1 MLMDHTL
8 LHYVVVALVT
18 LATILAQSGARDL
31 RPSDHGLSYQEHSF
45 PPAQNG
51 DAQEMRSF
59 FGSTTSSSSS
69 SVQLPEAKNISETW
83 WSAHAAGERARDV
96 GGDHVRLGLLVA
108 SAVCGLTGV
117 VLLGVSGVVFL
128 FRLQKQKQKAERIPS
143 ASESGPAFVADDAAA
158 NQK

>member
-1 MLMDHTL
+1 MDQSF
-8 LHYVVVALVT
+8 LHYAVVAFLT
-18 LATILAQSGARDL
+18 LSTILPQSAARDL
-31 RPSDHGLSYQEHSF
+31 RPSDHGLSYQQHSL

-59 FGSTTSSSSS
+59 FGTATSSSS
-69 SVQLPEAKNISETW
+69 SVQLPEAKNISDTW
-83 WSAHAAGERARDV
+83 WSAHAGGGRTRDV

-128 FRLQKQKQKAERIPS
+128 FRLQKQKPKAERIPS
-143 ASESGPAFVADDAAA
+143 ESESATASAPRFVADDAD